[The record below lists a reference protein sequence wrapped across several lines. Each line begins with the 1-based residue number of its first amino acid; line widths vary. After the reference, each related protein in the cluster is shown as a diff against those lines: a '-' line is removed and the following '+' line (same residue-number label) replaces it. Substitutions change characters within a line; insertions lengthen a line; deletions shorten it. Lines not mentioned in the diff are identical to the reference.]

1 MENIKENY
9 GDKLNEYINRVDG
22 IFKYKYRRKKPLEEI
37 ILTFYQ
43 EEDISF
49 LKMKKI
55 DQNEILTTFS
65 GFIKKE
71 YKKRF
76 NNKINIKPTIK
87 IVQTNFRSMVNEIN
101 DSNFTFHYKRIVEII
116 YNLIFGDIGF
126 NCEIN
131 KVPETKKEKIE
142 YYLINEAKPFI
153 EKNSINDKT
162 IADFIRLNHLL
173 FFSDDDFHFL
183 CLQFFLI
190 INDFIFE
197 KYGEISNYNEYIMN
211 FYHLYYKFM
220 KKNNLSKFKEEI
232 LSKIAP
238 YHYSKFS
245 FDKNVLDGKYIAIL
259 RGDLENLINNNKRFK
274 LKIDEDLVNNPRLLK
289 LFNLKKI
296 DEAKIIKFFKY
307 SIIQENYLKYFKN
320 TKDNFVLLVDEL
332 DYNDNKLHVFN
343 IYFIIS
349 CGLLDKIETD
359 SLQIFNEDN
368 NVIILFQKYAK
379 ILIENINN
387 IILKIKNQDNI
398 ILDNK
403 EIFGFG
409 KVFKTFYVLY
419 TNLSDKK
426 YEAER
431 LKFDMIDNSVQKN
444 IASNNA
450 LKINIKL
457 NKSENDTNFSKNSE
471 DSIQNLN
478 KEQSYYEK
486 IIAVH

>member
-1 MENIKENY
+1 
-9 GDKLNEYINRVDG
+9 
-22 IFKYKYRRKKPLEEI
+22 
-37 ILTFYQ
+37 
-43 EEDISF
+43 
-49 LKMKKI
+49 MKK
-55 DQNEILTTFS
+55 S
-65 GFIKKE
+65 
-71 YKKRF
+71 
-76 NNKINIKPTIK
+76 
-87 IVQTNFRSMVNEIN
+87 
-101 DSNFTFHYKRIVEII
+101 
-116 YNLIFGDIGF
+116 
-126 NCEIN
+126 
-131 KVPETKKEKIE
+131 
-142 YYLINEAKPFI
+142 
-153 EKNSINDKT
+153 
-162 IADFIRLNHLL
+162 
-173 FFSDDDFHFL
+173 
-183 CLQFFLI
+183 
-190 INDFIFE
+190 
-197 KYGEISNYNEYIMN
+197 
-211 FYHLYYKFM
+211 
-220 KKNNLSKFKEEI
+220 NLSQFKEEI
-232 LSKIAP
+232 LSEIAP

-245 FDKNVLDGKYIAIL
+245 FDKNVLDGKYIAML

-320 TKDNFVLLVDEL
+320 TKDNFELLVDEL

-457 NKSENDTNFSKNSE
+457 NKSENDTNFTKNSE

-486 IIAVH
+486 INSSSLEDVCKNYIFSQINDLINDNLAQIKLIEMYKILFGLNFFIPCVDENFSLKFIPVTKALYNKNNNNNQEYGYQEFDCLFKVLGNEDIPMNHVNACSKGLPFVKNIQIRVNSMKNFNQMEFKVYIEDEKGFAIKKNALVLVENKIRFPKNKEKILEYIAIMLKKLNFVIKLIKSKQRIFLFTRIFNYYWFMMI